1 MWSLIIGW
9 SKGPRL
15 NWLQTDRQN
24 LHLYSAKGDVY
35 QSKIDKWTT
44 SQLLPELTKPWIN
57 KLRLFACRAHK
68 RICCSL
74 AWLPI
79 LVVFTIIVAIFV
91 KTFTVSERCVCP
103 ILTVQV
109 VWELLIE
116 KPVLTKDGKHC
127 TQAGCLKGGILTHFF
142 SSGSSLPHCQ
152 RRSPLSST
160 PTMQPNYSGQRS
172 WGKQSNF
179 PQSPGKPL
187 FPSLGH
193 WVCKDR
199 DRPKLWRTQ
208 ESARLPHIKLPLGL

>member
-1 MWSLIIGW
+1 MPYLIPLTVCEVWW

-103 ILTVQV
+103 ILIVQV
-109 VWELLIE
+109 VWEAS
-116 KPVLTKDGKHC
+116 TKDGKHC

-152 RRSPLSST
+152 RRSPFSST
-160 PTMQPNYSGQRS
+160 PTTKPNYCGQES
-172 WGKQSNF
+172 WEMQSNF
-179 PQSPGKPL
+179 LQSPGIL
-187 FPSLGH
+187 FYLSIGRWPCQDG
-193 WVCKDR
+193 
-199 DRPKLWRTQ
+199 DRPKLWRAQKT
-208 ESARLPHIKLPLGL
+208 AGLPHFKFSLGL